1 VDRANHL
8 VLVVVV
14 EDWIHHVQILGED
27 LHKASYREEGEG
39 NLLVVEEG
47 QGIMEDRGK
56 GSDYLVGRNLGEDAS
71 KEHLVAEEVVE
82 GDRIVRNEDQI
93 DEIGFAVEVAGEPF
107 LNVDWDLNL

>member
-1 VDRANHL
+1 
-8 VLVVVV
+8 
-14 EDWIHHVQILGED
+14 
-27 LHKASYREEGEG
+27 
-39 NLLVVEEG
+39 VVEEG

-93 DEIGFAVEVAGEPF
+93 DEIGFAVEVAAEPS
-107 LNVDWDLNL
+107 LNVDWDLNLWAVSVDDHLDRCYDGSFALEGR